1 MANERRGTVLRIPAT
16 RVDGRDAIV
25 RVYDH
30 PPEEIQGLAPAS
42 ITETVRIVSCG
53 VEVSLWVRVTK
64 T

>member
-30 PPEEIQGLAPAS
+30 PPEEIRGVAAH
-42 ITETVRIVSCG
+42 TEEVRIVSCG
-53 VEVSLWVRVTK
+53 VEVSLWVRVIET
-64 T
+64 